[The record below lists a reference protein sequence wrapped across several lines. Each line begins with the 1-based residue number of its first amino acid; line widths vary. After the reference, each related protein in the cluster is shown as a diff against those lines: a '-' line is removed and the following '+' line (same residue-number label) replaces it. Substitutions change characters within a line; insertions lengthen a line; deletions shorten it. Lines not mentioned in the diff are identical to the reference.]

1 MPWPDTTFTPRAGR
15 NVKTSPLSPLSGG
28 VRRWTCGTNDEAGGE
43 DLVAAGV
50 CQPNDTVLPPGN
62 YDQLDIWF
70 GSTIYLGEGAYSFN
84 FINLQNAMGNG
95 ATTRLLAAQPNG
107 ERTVIMTRN
116 GLKVNP
122 SGSFNV
128 IAPEK
133 YQLGYGIDSTKFA
146 GGTMMIYSEASLTL
160 DVSTEIWAS
169 VVVPK
174 TGTVV
179 NIADR
184 VHLFGQ
190 ILADSIRVLN
200 SFKGTDGAF
209 IPFFPEK
216 PVIVSKLSASVVE
229 PDVTNGKAD
238 TVELKF
244 PITMDHINGLAVRV
258 YYHTRRH
265 TAGAAPA
272 DPGVDYVNTSGSIV
286 IRPTFLSDTVRVKV
300 VGDIVWE
307 GNETIEL
314 VLDSVK
320 NGNLGRTHADSVGVG
335 TIIDNDPPPVL
346 SFVKTQDTVVEG
358 NSKALKVKM
367 SFLIGRPLTVQYEL
381 VPAAGFTA
389 IEGSDFQLFPT
400 PKTLSFPA
408 LTDTASITVNAI
420 DDPNYEYP
428 ERFQLRLFKSSIP
441 EVLIDPVRGHDTVTI
456 LSNDP
461 IPVLT
466 INDTTLMEGQ
476 SALLRASLRGGIVS
490 GDSACFDWK
499 TIDSTALAG
508 SDYVADSGHACIPAG
523 QNSVVLK
530 SLATR
535 TDGVYEQPEVFRVQ
549 LKPGFGL
556 NATPDRFGR
565 VTILNTN
572 PRPTIRISDVTAKRP
587 TTGTTVY
594 TFRVRLVDTAGNSA
608 VTGVN
613 STVSWKTLRG
623 TAVPGLDY
631 DSAAG
636 SFTFSGTD
644 PADSVKTVSVTVRG
658 SSQYHATPLRFTVN
672 LTTDMNIDTMV
683 SRKKTVGVGTMT
695 SAVGAPRISWVGDT
709 VDEGSNGQRT
719 AIRFTARLLDSVG
732 NATTSRD
739 PVVFVWSTQDSTAR
753 ATSPDTHY
761 VARANVV
768 VAIPAGIGSKLD
780 SVMVI
785 GNDLYQD
792 AFRLLLGRIDHSHAS
807 ATGYDKTS
815 SANRALGGIR
825 DADIAPLV
833 ASVVGP
839 SLTEGNSGTKP
850 FAFTVNLDRP
860 SGKPVTFTWKT
871 IPGGT
876 ATAGSD
882 FVAASGTRT
891 IAAGTTRDIFSVTVN
906 GDLNL
911 EPDETFKIEV
921 TPVTGLRDA
930 APDTGTATIV
940 NDDARPNLHLTIDS
954 AVREGNSGTKPLT
967 FRLELLDAATGNV
980 LDLANAPNVPV
991 PFWWRTEGRTATT
1004 ADRDYAGQAG
1014 RWDTIPAGQ
1023 VRKSLSVAINGDTRY
1038 EPDEFFR
1045 IRVDT
1050 IRTAQAVGTRTID
1063 TAVILNDDEKPTVML
1078 LDSSVQEPAVYG
1090 AVANMVFQVRLS
1102 AAAGVPLRFA
1112 YETQP
1117 GLARG
1122 TKDFSIEPW
1131 DYLDVDS
1138 TVLVFPPD
1146 TTVRWVSIPV
1156 YGDTLYEKSQD
1167 FFLQILKA
1175 DSNAIVT
1182 RSRARGVILDADTAP
1197 AIRISDADTVVE
1209 GASSNFL
1216 ISLQRRSEVDVVVR
1230 LRSRNGSAF
1239 APGDYRT
1246 VDTVVVI
1253 ANGLLNRPF
1262 LVQTHRDSLAN
1273 EFLETYRIAL
1283 TEIVNA
1289 YPAGTSWYQVP
1300 EAPGV
1305 WNRSGED
1312 LTFRT
1317 WVR

>member
-1 MPWPDTTFTPRAGR
+1 M
-15 NVKTSPLSPLSGG
+15 
-28 VRRWTCGTNDEAGGE
+28 
-43 DLVAAGV
+43 
-50 CQPNDTVLPPGN
+50 
-62 YDQLDIWF
+62 
-70 GSTIYLGEGAYSFN
+70 
-84 FINLQNAMGNG
+84 
-95 ATTRLLAAQPNG
+95 
-107 ERTVIMTRN
+107 
-116 GLKVNP
+116 
-122 SGSFNV
+122 
-128 IAPEK
+128 
-133 YQLGYGIDSTKFA
+133 
-146 GGTMMIYSEASLTL
+146 
-160 DVSTEIWAS
+160 
-169 VVVPK
+169 
-174 TGTVV
+174 
-179 NIADR
+179 
-184 VHLFGQ
+184 
-190 ILADSIRVLN
+190 
-200 SFKGTDGAF
+200 
-209 IPFFPEK
+209 
-216 PVIVSKLSASVVE
+216 E
-229 PDVTNGKAD
+229 PDLKNGRAD

-265 TAGAAPA
+265 TAGTAPA
-272 DPGVDYVNTSGSIV
+272 DPGVDYLNTSGSIV

-367 SFLIGRPLTVQYEL
+367 SFLIGRPLTVQYAL

-428 ERFQLRLFKSSIP
+428 ERFQLRLFNSSIP

-530 SLATR
+530 SLRTR
-535 TDGVYEQPEVFRVQ
+535 TDAVYEQPEVFRVQ

-719 AIRFTARLLDSVG
+719 AIRFTARLLDSLG

-768 VAIPAGIGSKLD
+768 VAIPAGTGSKLD

-792 AFRLLLGRIDHSHAS
+792 ALRLLSGRIDHSHAS

-871 IPGGT
+871 IPGGS

-930 APDTGTATIV
+930 APDTGTATIL

-1023 VRKSLSVAINGDTRY
+1023 VRKSLSVGINGDTRY

-1050 IRTAQAVGTRTID
+1050 IRTAQAVGTRVID
-1063 TAVILNDDEKPTVML
+1063 TARILNDDDMPTVVV
-1078 LDSSVQEPAVYG
+1078 LDTSVQEPAVYG
-1090 AVANMVFQVRLS
+1090 AVANMVFRVRLS
-1102 AAAGVPLRFA
+1102 AAAGVPVRVG
-1112 YETQP
+1112 YETVP
-1117 GLARG
+1117 NTARG
-1122 TKDFSIEPW
+1122 TVDFAVEPW
-1131 DYLDVDS
+1131 DYLESDS
-1138 TVLVFPPD
+1138 GAFVEFPADTVYRTISV
-1146 TTVRWVSIPV
+1146 PV
-1156 YGDTLYEKSQD
+1156 YGDTLYEKNQD
-1167 FFLQILKA
+1167 FYLQLLNSTNSVIS
-1175 DSNAIVT
+1175 DN
-1182 RSRARGVILDADTAP
+1182 RATGVIVDADTAP
-1197 AIRISDADTVVE
+1197 AIRISDAPAVNEGAKANFSISVERPAEAVISFRLRTRDGTARAPGDFRGLDTVV
-1209 GASSNFL
+1209 SMPIYSR
-1216 ISLQRRSEVDVVVR
+1216 SLQ
-1230 LRSRNGSAF
+1230 
-1239 APGDYRT
+1239 
-1246 VDTVVVI
+1246 I
-1253 ANGLLNRPF
+1253 A
-1262 LVQTHRDSLAN
+1262 
-1273 EFLETYRIAL
+1273 
-1283 TEIVNA
+1283 
-1289 YPAGTSWYQVP
+1289 
-1300 EAPGV
+1300 
-1305 WNRSGED
+1305 
-1312 LTFRT
+1312 
-1317 WVR
+1317 